1 MNSAVQPSQ
10 TLLKGN
16 DESIESYPNNLNN
29 LSSTSMQEPQFVNS
43 FFSFKTIWIMTNYDA
58 EDVEVPQYVYSLLC
72 QFNHI
77 WFMTN

>member
-29 LSSTSMQEPQFVNS
+29 LSSKSMQEPQFVI
-43 FFSFKTIWIMTNYDA
+43 FFQFNPFWIMTNYDA